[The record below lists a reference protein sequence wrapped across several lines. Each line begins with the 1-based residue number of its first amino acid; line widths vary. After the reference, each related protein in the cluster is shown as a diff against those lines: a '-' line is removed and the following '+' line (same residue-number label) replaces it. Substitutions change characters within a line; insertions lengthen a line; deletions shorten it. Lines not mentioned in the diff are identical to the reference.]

1 LFKKSAGKMPD
12 IRENRILK
20 NVLRLKKNKG
30 VKEMVRVV
38 IMILGQ

>member
-1 LFKKSAGKMPD
+1 MPD